1 MRPQVFQE
9 IKAAVAVHTCESCK
23 RFLYHPSLKE
33 SASEVPTSEGMEAV
47 NGGAV

>member
-1 MRPQVFQE
+1 VFQE
-9 IKAAVAVHTCESCK
+9 IKAAVAVHSCESCK

-33 SASEVPTSEGMEAV
+33 SASGVSAGEGLETA